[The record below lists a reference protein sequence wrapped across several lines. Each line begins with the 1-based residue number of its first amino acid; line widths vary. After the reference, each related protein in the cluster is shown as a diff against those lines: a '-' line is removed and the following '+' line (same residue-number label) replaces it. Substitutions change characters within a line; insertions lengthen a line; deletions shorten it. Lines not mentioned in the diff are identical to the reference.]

1 MLCMHQIAFNS
12 STLRIER
19 LLFSSICLT
28 DINILKEEFP
38 LISFG
43 KFLLI

>member
-28 DINILKEEFP
+28 DINMLNEEFP